1 MALMYYI
8 EYKKGYEIVGE
19 PVEFVD
25 TSEFVQIVAHAL
37 EGDYKIFTHL
47 IEVELQPELE
57 LCGIRTVT
65 MTIKLE
71 NGVEVVGDMK
81 DYYLMAEYDYHLIP
95 DPADYLLF
103 IAGLYARIGMQK
115 SVYPEELFNVG
126 KINPW
131 HV

>member
-1 MALMYYI
+1 
-8 EYKKGYEIVGE
+8 
-19 PVEFVD
+19 
-25 TSEFVQIVAHAL
+25 
-37 EGDYKIFTHL
+37 
-47 IEVELQPELE
+47 
-57 LCGIRTVT
+57 

-126 KINPW
+126 EDKSSGTGDVPEQTQNT
-131 HV
+131 VRA

>member
-1 MALMYYI
+1 
-8 EYKKGYEIVGE
+8 
-19 PVEFVD
+19 
-25 TSEFVQIVAHAL
+25 
-37 EGDYKIFTHL
+37 
-47 IEVELQPELE
+47 
-57 LCGIRTVT
+57 

-81 DYYLMAEYDYHLIP
+81 DYYLMAEYDYHLIT

-126 KINPW
+126 KINP
-131 HV
+131 VARAMFQSRRRTQSVPDKKKYDRKRDKKNVEKNIKKRVR